1 MRYWVGLLLLL
12 LPFSARAATTA
23 ISRST
28 QPVSQDGAWNVGQ
41 SGSFTVTPGTGTWN
55 NTGSSV
61 SVTNVAGTSLAVN
74 ITNIPQVSQAG
85 SFTVTPGT
93 GVFSVAFTSG
103 SFSNPFYTVSTN
115 TVISTGSIT
124 AFQGGQWVST
134 MALSTDRIGSGSI
147 NALNGVVVANTN
159 GAGAVTFTLTGAW
172 TATVSIQGFDGTNWI
187 TIGGVVPLSG
197 LTSFLTFDQSVNVPC
212 GGMSAVRLIA
222 TAYTSGTV
230 LVNWDA
236 GAAPNSIQV
245 YNNAQGNFLDTA
257 YQGGNWQVNVTTL
270 PTISPGVRAS
280 TGVTV
285 QELKDT
291 GRQVIISSAAA
302 ITGVTTEAL
311 FTLNTSTNFT
321 NGLTGTSFGVTPG
334 KILRLQ
340 NFNCSFKTTG
350 ATAVGGECKLR
361 VQSSGTCTVTSPIV
375 AVVANDIPSG
385 GLAGGAAG
393 ADHIVFSDGFE
404 LSGTQTFCISHIE
417 STTASTLDV
426 VLMGYSY

>member
-1 MRYWVGLLLLL
+1 MKNWVALLLLL
-12 LPFSARAATTA
+12 CCSPLKAATYA
-23 ISRST
+23 VSRAT
-28 QPVSQDGAWNVGQ
+28 QPVSQDGPWSVTLTTGQ
-41 SGSFTVTPGTGTWN
+41 VTAYQGGSYTVTPGTGIW
-55 NTGSSV
+55 
-61 SVTNVAGTSLAVN
+61 
-74 ITNIPQVSQAG
+74 
-85 SFTVTPGT
+85 
-93 GVFSVAFTSG
+93 SVAFASG
-103 SFSNPFYTVSTN
+103 SFSNAFYTLSTN
-115 TVISTGSIT
+115 TVVSSGSIT

-147 NALNGVVVANTN
+147 SALNGVVVANTN

-172 TATVSIQGFDGTNWI
+172 SATVSIQGFDGLNWI

-222 TAYTSGTV
+222 TAYTSGTI
-230 LVNWDA
+230 LVNWDV

-245 YNNAQGNFLDTA
+245 YNNQQTNFLDTA

-270 PTISPGVRAS
+270 PAISPGVRAS
-280 TGVTV
+280 TGITV

-311 FTLNTSTNFT
+311 FTLTTSTSFA
-321 NGLTGTSFGVTPG
+321 NGLNGTSFGVTPG

-340 NFNCSFKTTG
+340 NFNCAFRTTS
-350 ATAVGGECKLR
+350 ATSVGGECRLR
-361 VQSSGTCTVTSPIV
+361 VQSSGACTVSSP
-375 AVVANDIPSG
+375 VVAILAATIPSG
-385 GLAGGAAG
+385 GLAAASAM
-393 ADHIVFSDGFE
+393 ADHTNFTDGFE

-417 STTASTLDV
+417 STTSSTMDV
-426 VLMGYSY
+426 ILMGYQY